1 MDDRAPFEFRKAVYL
16 AEVTSQK
23 ATCLSRLLMEMT
35 IAPLWSL
42 FFHLHQHFFR
52 DPCTIPE
59 YPNDFSSW
67 VHTYLAEDAVAEKLA
82 NLSLV
87 RGPDLEPV
95 RREICTILAQH
106 LQETSTERHT
116 SDENAFVFCRPRL
129 AVLST
134 GLEADTPG
142 EFLDILGVVESD
154 VVGYHLFIAPRL
166 APGPAMNDFSVWFRR
181 LGYSRLAD
189 RLDSFDPYLKSLKEN
204 HDFLLD
210 LIGRECAQP
219 CLDGH
224 DHDREIPGYRP

>member
-52 DPCTIPE
+52 DPYTIPE

-82 NLSLV
+82 NLSLA
-87 RGPDLEPV
+87 RGSDLELV

-106 LQETSTERHT
+106 LQETSSERHT

-134 GLEADTPG
+134 GLKARDPD
-142 EFLDILGVVESD
+142 EFLNILRSVDSD

-181 LGYSRLAD
+181 LGYSRLACM
-189 RLDSFDPYLKSLKEN
+189 LDSFDPYLKSLREN

-210 LIGRECAQP
+210 LIESEYADP
-219 CLDGH
+219 HADGYN
-224 DHDREIPGYRP
+224 DRKLPEYRS